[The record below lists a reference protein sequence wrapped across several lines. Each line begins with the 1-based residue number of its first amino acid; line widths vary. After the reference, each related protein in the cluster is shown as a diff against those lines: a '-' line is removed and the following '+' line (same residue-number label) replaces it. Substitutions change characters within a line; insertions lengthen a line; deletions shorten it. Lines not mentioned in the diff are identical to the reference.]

1 MSGTGNSV
9 GSSHLVSLYQTL
21 EQKEFVGRA
30 NVLYSVVLVG
40 KISPHITNNEV
51 GKFYEKL
58 TSSFTTPDH
67 ITGLLMVYPYHVIH
81 IIESSFRS
89 LMEVFRVI
97 AKSEEITESYMNR
110 HSEQINKSH
119 YDAQDYRHFSEFD
132 KVIIQE
138 MYTKNSLAPTIHNRV
153 LCAIDNIVHRIYHT
167 YELLVFDMEPTVIS
181 DYDSNESDEKKLLD
195 LLSQVIRLSVHLAE
209 ESMRDQ
215 DEYVPET
222 FKRKL
227 TGILNNIRQV
237 RPELIPQQV
246 AVGYFADISCYE
258 GIIPLKEYMK
268 LYDIPYETSSQ
279 SELTWPIERNSFIY
293 K

>member
-1 MSGTGNSV
+1 M
-9 GSSHLVSLYQTL
+9 
-21 EQKEFVGRA
+21 K
-30 NVLYSVVLVG
+30 VL
-40 KISPHITNNEV
+40 
-51 GKFYEKL
+51 
-58 TSSFTTPDH
+58 
-67 ITGLLMVYPYHVIH
+67 
-81 IIESSFRS
+81 
-89 LMEVFRVI
+89 RVI
-97 AKSEEITESYMNR
+97 AKSEEITESYMNC
-110 HSEQINKSH
+110 HSEQINKSQC
-119 YDAQDYRHFSEFD
+119 DAQDYRHFSEFD
-132 KVIIQE
+132 NVIIQE

-153 LCAIDNIVHRIYHT
+153 LCAIDNIAHRIYHT

-195 LLSQVIRLSVHLAE
+195 LLSQVNRLSVHLAE

-222 FKRKL
+222 FKFLHFQRKL

-258 GIIPLKEYMK
+258 GIIPLKEYLK

-279 SELTWPIERNSFIY
+279 SGKCKFLCYVVGSVIL
-293 K
+293 

>member
-1 MSGTGNSV
+1 MGDNGS
-9 GSSHLVSLYQTL
+9 SSHLVSLYQAL

-40 KISPHITNNEV
+40 KISPHINSSEV

-58 TSSFTTPDH
+58 TSSFTPPDH
-67 ITGLLMVYPYHVIH
+67 VTGLLMVYPYHVIH

-89 LMEVFRVI
+89 LMEFFRVI
-97 AKSEEITESYMNR
+97 VKSEEIIESCMNR
-110 HSEQINKSH
+110 HVEQKNKGQNV
-119 YDAQDYRHFSEFD
+119 AQDYRHFSEFD
-132 KVIIQE
+132 KANIQE
-138 MYTKNSLAPTIHNRV
+138 MYTKNFLAPTIHNRV
-153 LCAIDNIVHRIYHT
+153 LCAIDNIVHRIYRT
-167 YELLVFDMEPTVIS
+167 YEQLVFDMSPTVIS

-195 LLSQVIRLSVHLAE
+195 LLSQVNRLSVHLAE
-209 ESMRDQ
+209 ESMRGQ

-227 TGILNNIRQV
+227 TGILNNIRQI

-246 AVGYFADISCYE
+246 VVGYFADISSYE

-268 LYDIPYETSSQ
+268 LYEIPYETSSQ

>member
-1 MSGTGNSV
+1 MLGISNNV
-9 GSSHLVSLYQTL
+9 GLSHLVSPYQAL
-21 EQKEFVGRA
+21 VEKEFIERE
-30 NVLYSVVLVG
+30 NVLYSFVLVG

-58 TSSFTTPDH
+58 MSSFTSPDH

-97 AKSEEITESYMNR
+97 TKSEEVIKSYMNCYAG
-110 HSEQINKSH
+110 EIIIGQN
-119 YDAQDYRHFSEFD
+119 DAQDYRHFSEFD
-132 KVIIQE
+132 KATIQE
-138 MYTKNSLAPTIHNRV
+138 MYKKSSLAPTIHNRI
-153 LCAIDNIVHRIYHT
+153 LCANDNIVHRIYRT
-167 YELLVFDMEPTVIS
+167 YELLVFDMEPTIIS

-195 LLSQVIRLSVHLAE
+195 LLCQVNRLSVHLAE

-215 DEYVPET
+215 KEYAPET

-246 AVGYFADISCYE
+246 AVGYFADISSYE

>member
-237 RPELIPQQV
+237 RPELIPQQ
-246 AVGYFADISCYE
+246 
-258 GIIPLKEYMK
+258 
-268 LYDIPYETSSQ
+268 
-279 SELTWPIERNSFIY
+279 ELTWPIERNSFIY

>member
-1 MSGTGNSV
+1 
-9 GSSHLVSLYQTL
+9 
-21 EQKEFVGRA
+21 
-30 NVLYSVVLVG
+30 
-40 KISPHITNNEV
+40 
-51 GKFYEKL
+51 
-58 TSSFTTPDH
+58 
-67 ITGLLMVYPYHVIH
+67 
-81 IIESSFRS
+81 
-89 LMEVFRVI
+89 MEVFRVI

-119 YDAQDYRHFSEFD
+119 CDAQDYRHFSEFD

-138 MYTKNSLAPTIHNRV
+138 MYTENSLAPTIHNRV

-209 ESMRDQ
+209 ESMQDQ
-215 DEYVPET
+215 DEYVLDT

-237 RPELIPQQV
+237 RPELIPQQ
-246 AVGYFADISCYE
+246 
-258 GIIPLKEYMK
+258 
-268 LYDIPYETSSQ
+268 ETSADNL
-279 SELTWPIERNSFIY
+279 EPTFERSGSVYNHHHQDFPFSPYLHLSLNVDNAHVATSPPLNILNYIQFREDLQHSNNSSIRA
-293 K
+293 

>member
-1 MSGTGNSV
+1 
-9 GSSHLVSLYQTL
+9 
-21 EQKEFVGRA
+21 
-30 NVLYSVVLVG
+30 
-40 KISPHITNNEV
+40 
-51 GKFYEKL
+51 
-58 TSSFTTPDH
+58 
-67 ITGLLMVYPYHVIH
+67 
-81 IIESSFRS
+81 
-89 LMEVFRVI
+89 MEVFRVI

-279 SELTWPIERNSFIY
+279 SGSLFCLNVNFNKHVAFWSQLD